1 MPVTEASHRE
11 RGQSLPADVIEV
23 VVRDCLDLRHCLETL
38 FRFEALGGMMR
49 LGRFLPGRSLRMD
62 RAGGGRCGGRAK
74 RPQPEIGESDKPQLG
89 GEGEV
94 SELMQSMRIGL
105 IDLRDSLR
113 AMGRPMRVVAVPA
126 VPGMQAVPLKKPG
139 QGRPAR
145 HAQVNTSSRGE
156 HDQQAP
162 KPEEAGDVTLI
173 RLPEVLAITGL
184 KKTSIYQKMEV
195 NRFPAQVP
203 LGARAVG
210 WVKSEVQ
217 RWAEER
223 IQSRTDGGK

>member
-38 FRFEALGGMMR
+38 FRFEALDGMMR
-49 LGRFLPGRSLRMD
+49 LGRFLPGRSLRMN

-113 AMGRPMRVVAVPA
+113 AMGRPMRVVAV
-126 VPGMQAVPLKKPG
+126 
-139 QGRPAR
+139 
-145 HAQVNTSSRGE
+145 NSSRSKRDLCRKTIHLHLLIDTRFLESRDRE
-156 HDQQAP
+156 H
-162 KPEEAGDVTLI
+162 
-173 RLPEVLAITGL
+173 
-184 KKTSIYQKMEV
+184 
-195 NRFPAQVP
+195 F
-203 LGARAVG
+203 
-210 WVKSEVQ
+210 W
-217 RWAEER
+217 
-223 IQSRTDGGK
+223 

>member
-1 MPVTEASHRE
+1 MVGGLLGRAARQRQIAQTALS
-11 RGQSLPADVIEV
+11 SLLSPIRSRLYALFGPP
-23 VVRDCLDLRHCLETL
+23 LD
-38 FRFEALGGMMR
+38 FRFDPAR
-49 LGRFLPGRSLRMD
+49 
-62 RAGGGRCGGRAK
+62 
-74 RPQPEIGESDKPQLG
+74 
-89 GEGEV
+89 
-94 SELMQSMRIGL
+94 
-105 IDLRDSLR
+105 
-113 AMGRPMRVVAVPA
+113 PA

-203 LGARAVG
+203 LGARAVDCHHAHRPAH
-210 WVKSEVQ
+210 SAQ
-217 RWAEER
+217 RIAQ
-223 IQSRTDGGK
+223 IDQANTH

>member
-38 FRFEALGGMMR
+38 FRFEALDGMMR

-74 RPQPEIGESDKPQLG
+74 QPQPEIGESDKPQLG

-162 KPEEAGDVTLI
+162 KPEEAGDSYSPT
-173 RLPEVLAITGL
+173 R
-184 KKTSIYQKMEV
+184 S
-195 NRFPAQVP
+195 
-203 LGARAVG
+203 ARDHG
-210 WVKSEVQ
+210 TQENEYLSE
-217 RWAEER
+217 
-223 IQSRTDGGK
+223 DGGESFSCTGPAWSASCWLGQI